1 MITLISSSTNTKIIE
16 KIVEIH
22 TKCIKET
29 NSQYYNNKQIDEWIS
44 LINRENVK
52 NQLKNTTW
60 ILLREN
66 NEIIGFAQYS
76 KKDKSIYQIQITPS
90 KQRKGYGR
98 QIYEYIENDFRRN
111 NINEIQLMST
121 LNALPFYNSLG
132 FNITKKKNFKLKSVK
147 IKMSEMKK
155 VLLT

>member
-1 MITLISSSTNTKIIE
+1 MITLISPSTNTKIIE

-52 NQLKNTTW
+52 DQLKNTTW

-76 KKDKSIYQIQITPS
+76 KKDKKILEVAGRTCPVALSLHPDIQ
-90 KQRKGYGR
+90 Q
-98 QIYEYIENDFRRN
+98 
-111 NINEIQLMST
+111 
-121 LNALPFYNSLG
+121 
-132 FNITKKKNFKLKSVK
+132 NITFVWPDMDNA
-147 IKMSEMKK
+147 
-155 VLLT
+155 

>member
-1 MITLISSSTNTKIIE
+1 MITLISPSTNTKIIE

-90 KQRKGYGR
+90 KQRKGR
-98 QIYEYIENDFRRN
+98 C
-111 NINEIQLMST
+111 
-121 LNALPFYNSLG
+121 
-132 FNITKKKNFKLKSVK
+132 
-147 IKMSEMKK
+147 IKCYK
-155 VLLT
+155 